1 MGSMIFSTI
10 AMFTPNW
17 VVILAAL
24 VCFAIAVV
32 SREGIRALLPTR
44 KKRTKGP
51 KKPEPRQDQTETLYR
66 SGLLTREEYKEKK
79 RNNTRP

>member
-10 AMFTPNW
+10 AMFTPKW
-17 VVILAAL
+17 VAILAAL

-51 KKPEPRQDQTETLYR
+51 KKPDSRQDQTESLYR
-66 SGLLTREEYKEKK
+66 AGLLTREEYQEKK
-79 RNNTRP
+79 RENTRP